1 MLGTRMVAKAGTMST
16 FEPERTNEAWHLL
29 RKVFLL
35 FLVVTASALGLVL
48 LSRQR
53 GTVPPVLFNIL
64 ADATMGLLVGL
75 AARLAL
81 RDRHML
87 IQGLASAAVSIV
99 GLGIL
104 GYLTNWRSGI
114 GPFRAGLV
122 PVHWLAAQHITLNLP
137 LEFGS
142 SGMNLM
148 DLVHMVIA
156 VDTSWIALRVWKHAP
171 QVSAHSA
178 SPSPRVRR
186 PARSRSRSSAA
197 APAAPAPEVPHSN
210 GSGWRTRLR
219 RRSADRA
226 AVARPSTALRPVR
239 PKTKR
244 SSLRHR
250 RPAVHLA
257 VHEEHRCPY
266 CLQPVSR
273 SDPRGTVECQICHT
287 LHHKDCW
294 DITGNCQVP
303 HLTNL

>member
-1 MLGTRMVAKAGTMST
+1 MRS
-16 FEPERTNEAWHLL
+16 FELARTDEAWHLP

-48 LSRQR
+48 LSRR
-53 GTVPPVLFNIL
+53 GSSVPPVFFDIL
-64 ADATMGLLVGL
+64 ADASMGLLVGL
-75 AARLAL
+75 AARFTL

-87 IQGLASAAVSIV
+87 IQGLASAAISII

-104 GYLTNWRSGI
+104 GYFTNWRSGL

-122 PVHWLAAQHITLNLP
+122 PVPWLAAQHITFMLP

-142 SGMNLM
+142 SGMNLL
-148 DLVHMVIA
+148 DLVNMVIA
-156 VDTSWIALRVWKHAP
+156 VDASWIALRVWRQAP
-171 QVSAHSA
+171 QGNGQSS

-186 PARSRSRSSAA
+186 PVRSHSRGTAAIPGAA
-197 APAAPAPEVPHSN
+197 APRAPGSN
-210 GSGWRTRLR
+210 GSGSRARVR
-219 RRSADRA
+219 RRGVDQA
-226 AVARPSTALRPVR
+226 AAARPATAVRHTRSRPRRASVR
-239 PKTKR
+239 Q
-244 SSLRHR
+244 R

-273 SDPRGTVECQICHT
+273 NDPRGTVECQICHT

-303 HLTNL
+303 HLTNI